1 MKQDRNGVRTAQDL
15 ERKYNFSSIKK
26 SIEQT
31 ELGLTKINSELDNFI
46 ISTVDTIDN
55 MQSQIDGNITT
66 YYYSGVPT
74 LSNLPASEWTTNEE
88 KNRHLGDLYYD
99 KNTGYAYRFY
109 YDSEN
114 LIYGWTKLTDSDVTE
129 ALSLANAA
137 KDTADGKRR
146 VFTSQPIPP
155 YDNGDLWFN
164 NEEIYICQVA
174 RQTGSYIENDF
185 IIATKYTDDT
195 YAEGLNDSITV
206 LSGEVTTIKE
216 NVSSINVEMEENKY
230 YIDSSGN
237 KVLLRDEIN
246 NLEIAVSG
254 INQTITSTGGNNLLK
269 NTGLFFGEENNFDY
283 WIGNLKRTA
292 EENSATKTAMLLQN
306 GIVYQETDIPN
317 GTYTI
322 RFKYKRINPTAICQV
337 NYNGRE
343 PINLGA
349 EGIIQTSGEIT
360 TGTFKIEFNCDVL
373 DGYEIYELMLNHGST
388 PAIYSQNMN
397 ELRTDTVQIGKGISV
412 SSNST
417 STTAKIDADG
427 FRVINNNSGN
437 NVLKA
442 TSTGIETPDVKANSG
457 TIANLYFQQV
467 GDQTWITGLGE

>member
-15 ERKYNFSSIKK
+15 ERKYNISSIKK
-26 SIEQT
+26 AVEQT
-31 ELGLTKINSELDNFI
+31 ELGLTKVNSELDSFVEE
-46 ISTVDTIDN
+46 TVDTLDN
-55 MQSQIDGNITT
+55 LQSQIDGNITT

-74 LSNLPASEWTTNEE
+74 LSNLPASDWTTSED
-88 KNRHLGDLYYD
+88 KNKHLGDLYYD
-99 KNTGYAYRFY
+99 KDTGYAYRFY

-114 LIYGWTKLTDSDVTE
+114 LTYGWTKLTDSDVTE
-129 ALSLANAA
+129 ALALANAA

-146 VFTSQPIPP
+146 VFTTQPSPP
-155 YDNGDLWFN
+155 YDNGDLWIN
-164 NEEIYICQVA
+164 NEEIYICQVT
-174 RQTGSYIENDF
+174 RQTGSYLENDF
-185 IIATKYTDDT
+185 IIATKYTDNT
-195 YAEGLNDSITV
+195 YAEGLNDTITV

-216 NVSSINVEMEENKY
+216 NISSINVDLEENKY
-230 YIDSSGN
+230 YIDTQGN
-237 KVLLRDEIN
+237 RVTVREELN
-246 NLEIAVSG
+246 NLEVSVGG

-283 WIGNLKRTA
+283 WVGDLKRMS
-292 EENSATKTAMLLQN
+292 EENSATKTAMLLQS
-306 GIVYQETDIPN
+306 GIVYQETEIPN

-322 RFKYKRINPTAICQV
+322 KFKYKRLNPTATCEV

-349 EGIIQTSGEIT
+349 EGIIQTTGEIT
-360 TGTFKIEFNCDVL
+360 TGTFKIEFDCDL
-373 DGYEIYELMLNHGST
+373 DDGFEVYELMLNHGTT

-397 ELRTDTVQIGKGISV
+397 ELRTDTVKIGKGISV

-417 STTAKIDADG
+417 NTTAKIDSDG
-427 FRVINNNSGN
+427 FRVVNNTTEN

-467 GDQTWITGLGE
+467 NNQTWITGLGE